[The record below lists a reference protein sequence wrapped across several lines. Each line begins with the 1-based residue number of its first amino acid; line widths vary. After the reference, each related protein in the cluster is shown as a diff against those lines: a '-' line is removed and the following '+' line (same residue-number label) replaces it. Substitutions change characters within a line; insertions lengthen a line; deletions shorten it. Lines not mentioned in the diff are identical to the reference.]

1 MKSRQLID
9 NIFEAEEAAVKPG
22 SGDATVKIE
31 LTGSP
36 KQIQK
41 AIKQLAKEKPA
52 GVKVK
57 QDGATVTADSDVKV
71 DDKKEDKKSDS
82 KAPAKKDS
90 ADKKPAFGKDKAAPK
105 KDEPKEDDD
114 KEKEDE

>member
-9 NIFEAEEAAVKPG
+9 TIFEAEEAAAAKPG

-71 DDKKEDKKSDS
+71 DDKKDDKT
-82 KAPAKKDS
+82 PAKKD
-90 ADKKPAFGKDKAAPK
+90 DKKPAFGKDKAAPK
-105 KDEPKEDDD
+105 KDEPKDDEKDD
-114 KEKEDE
+114 KDDE

>member
-9 NIFEAEEAAVKPG
+9 NIFEAEEAAAPAKPG

-52 GVKVK
+52 GVKIK
-57 QDGATVTADSDVKV
+57 KDGENVSAEGDT
-71 DDKKEDKKSDS
+71 KSDGD
-82 KAPAKKDS
+82 KAPAKKDDS
-90 ADKKPAFGKDKAAPK
+90 KKPAFGKDKAPAK
-105 KDEPKEDDD
+105 KDEPKDEDDD
-114 KEKEDE
+114 KDSDSDDKE

>member
-9 NIFEAEEAAVKPG
+9 NIFEAEDKEAAKPG
-22 SGDATVKIE
+22 SGDAVVKIE

-52 GVKVK
+52 GVKIK
-57 QDGATVTADSDVKV
+57 QDGATVTADSDAKADDKG
-71 DDKKEDKKSDS
+71 DDKKGDD
-82 KAPAKKDS
+82 KAPKKD
-90 ADKKPAFGKDKAAPK
+90 DKKPAFGKDKAAPK
-105 KDEPKEDDD
+105 KDAPKDAD
-114 KEKEDE
+114 KEEDKDE